1 MEAHAAGARR
11 RSRPLNAQLAR
22 NCEYATDM
30 PEFEEPFLDELEYIA
45 RLWRNA
51 ESEAQFN
58 ALYDPAVS
66 RSHDAI

>member
-1 MEAHAAGARR
+1 
-11 RSRPLNAQLAR
+11 
-22 NCEYATDM
+22 M
-30 PEFEEPFLDELEYIA
+30 PECEEPFLDELEYIA
-45 RLWRNA
+45 RLCRNA